1 MFLDM
6 EKKANERI
14 RGTDRFFIEHQL
26 KTVIHFVVENEE
38 AYLTPS
44 NYKK

>member
-14 RGTDRFFIEHQL
+14 RGTCRSFFIEQQL
-26 KTVIHFVVENEE
+26 KTVIHFDVENEE
-38 AYLTPS
+38 AY
-44 NYKK
+44 

>member
-14 RGTDRFFIEHQL
+14 RGTRRSFFIEQQL
-26 KTVIHFVVENEE
+26 KTVIHVDVENEE
-38 AYLTPS
+38 AY
-44 NYKK
+44 

>member
-14 RGTDRFFIEHQL
+14 RGTRRSFFIIFYQQL
-26 KTVIHFVVENEE
+26 KTVIHFDVENEE
-38 AYLTPS
+38 AY
-44 NYKK
+44 